1 MVLNINSQVAEMG
14 LDLSVLSELDTT
26 SPNVAHTRTLLISTV
41 VEHESENTNDGD
53 QPHNAKIHTH
63 SPEKV
68 VHKRSS
74 LVTNLGN
81 RMESM
86 KKGVKNRVFKL
97 SNLTMKRLSPNSAL
111 IRLPSSPSE
120 VLDGSVSLIIHATAS
135 TRVDPPGSPA
145 FPEDDHTYR
154 ESKRLSQEWES
165 KNEDYITPRSQQ
177 LVTEP
182 NSQPSLE
189 IRNNVT

>member
-14 LDLSVLSELDTT
+14 LDLSGLSELDTT
-26 SPNVAHTRTLLISTV
+26 SPDVAHTRTLPLSTV
-41 VEHESENTNDGD
+41 VEHKSENTNNGD
-53 QPHNAKIHTH
+53 QPHDANVQAH

-86 KKGVKNRVFKL
+86 KKGVKNWAFNL
-97 SNLTMKRLSPNSAL
+97 SNLTMKRLSPNSAP

-120 VLDGSVSLIIHATAS
+120 VLDGSTPLNVHTAAS

-145 FPEDDHTYR
+145 FLEDDPTYW
-154 ESKRLSQEWES
+154 ESKRLLREKGIKE
-165 KNEDYITPRSQQ
+165 
-177 LVTEP
+177 
-182 NSQPSLE
+182 
-189 IRNNVT
+189 